1 MDEHSARIREFTE
14 AFREDRQVLASVE
27 RFQEQIRREQTQVSE
42 LQRLSEERQKRQL
55 EEWQEENEKRWRK
68 ELLRWDHQWG
78 EQTKRNQQAG
88 VRFLELEASA
98 GAATGSRSRRRG
110 SSWNRRSP
118 TRPRNRAGGWAK

>member
-1 MDEHSARIREFTE
+1 MDEHSARMQEFTE
-14 AFREDRQVLASVE
+14 AFREDRQVVGNVE

-55 EEWQEENEKRWRK
+55 EQWQEENEKRWRK

-78 EQTKRNQQAG
+78 EQAKRNQQAG
-88 VRFLELEASA
+88 VRFLELE
-98 GAATGSRSRRRG
+98 GRLAAPPDRDRRRRG

-118 TRPRNRAGGWAK
+118 TRPRNRAAGWAR